1 MNRRTSMALTVALLV
16 AAVAVPLAAASVV
29 PNGAVQ
35 EGSDAENESIAPGE
49 QLSAAVGVQ
58 DAELEGDVSER
69 AFGLELANAESDEAK
84 AAIIAERHG
93 EDEARLEK
101 LEGRLETLNESRE
114 AGEVSEGH
122 YRAEVAKVVAEM
134 GSVERRAAIGA
145 TAAGELPTDVLSAQG
160 VDVDEIR
167 TLRERAGER
176 GGPDVAATARSIAGE
191 GVGQPTDDR
200 SPDGGNET
208 ARDRGNETS
217 GDRGNESADEG
228 SSNGR

>member
-1 MNRRTSMALTVALLV
+1 MNRRTSMALTIALLV
-16 AAVAVPLAAASVV
+16 VAIAVPLAATSVV

-35 EGSDAENESIAPGE
+35 EGADTENGSIAPGE

-58 DAELEGDVSER
+58 DADLEGDVSER

-93 EDEARLEK
+93 EDEERLDE
-101 LEGRLETLNESRE
+101 LEGRLEVLNESRE
-114 AGEVSEGH
+114 AGEISEGR

-145 TAAGELPTDVLSAQG
+145 NAAGELPTDVLSAQG

-167 TLRERAGER
+167 TLQERAGER
-176 GGPDVAATARSIAGE
+176 GGPDVAATARSIAGA
-191 GVGQPTDDR
+191 GVGQPTDVP
-200 SPDGGNET
+200 SPGGDDETARDSGNET
-208 ARDRGNETS
+208 A
-217 GDRGNESADEG
+217 GDRGNESDDEG
-228 SSNGR
+228 SSNGG

>member
-1 MNRRTSMALTVALLV
+1 MNRRTSMALTIALFV
-16 AAVAVPLAAASVV
+16 VAVAVPFAAASVV

-35 EGSDAENESIAPGE
+35 EESDTENESVAPGE

-58 DAELEGDVSER
+58 DADLEGDVSER

-93 EDEARLEK
+93 ADESRLED

-114 AGEVSEGH
+114 AGEISEGR

-134 GSVERRAAIGA
+134 GSVERRAAIA
-145 TAAGELPTDVLSAQG
+145 ANAAGELPTDVLSAQG
-160 VDVDEIR
+160 VDVEEIR

-176 GGPDVAATARSIAGE
+176 GGPDTAATARSIAGE
-191 GVGQPTDDR
+191 GVGQPMDDR
-200 SPDGGNET
+200 SPDGGNEP
-208 ARDRGNETS
+208 ARDG
-217 GDRGNESADEG
+217 GNESADTG
-228 SSNGR
+228 SSQGR